1 MAPRKGGVTKD
12 AVTSTRIQ
20 RRNGMSVRATSQASG
35 AATATDASATATEI
49 AEVLRNG
56 SRNAGLEKM
65 VTKLPAVKSP
75 ALSVK
80 A

>member
-1 MAPRKGGVTKD
+1 MAPRKGGVTKE

-35 AATATDASATATEI
+35 AATATEATATATEI

-56 SRNAGLEKM
+56 SRKVGSEKM
-65 VTKLPAVKSP
+65 RTKLSKVKLP